1 MYNNVKSWW
10 ILHTWTD
17 QGIGAM
23 SVCHASGYVSGIQR
37 WNEPLRNTLLLQLKK
52 HLGTEHP
59 NLLKLMSNRWLLN
72 AQISC

>member
-1 MYNNVKSWW
+1 M
-10 ILHTWTD
+10 
-17 QGIGAM
+17 GPE
-23 SVCHASGYVSGIQR
+23 SVWHVSGYVSGIQC